1 MYRSGINQLS
11 CHVLNSL
18 HSEVWLHCGAEI
30 WQWYQTSMKHS
41 NVFTLFRVITSH
53 FTPVIFVIFRDTS
66 YKLQHASR
74 YSKTCSA
81 NFLDF
86 RRNLRKLIF
95 GISCRLFAQTS
106 TLFWRVEICL
116 ECFGNAMKL
125 RKKGLQGCIRSSS
138 ILRFGS
144 IGSPSPE
151 GCSFPQ
157 PKISDTRNSHGSCE
171 RKISCW
177 DNRPRGRRAGTVI
190 YDTACGYLT
199 VYSTWFGMIKCDR
212 NKKCFIQNFVS
223 FSWDA
228 SCF

>member
-86 RRNLRKLIF
+86 RRNLRKLWYLEFHVDYLPKPAHFFDVSRFAWNVLEMRWNYVKKACRAASEVQVYYGLGPLGRHPRKVVAFLSRRFPIR
-95 GISCRLFAQTS
+95 GIVMV
-106 TLFWRVEICL
+106 RVRGKYPAGIT
-116 ECFGNAMKL
+116 GPGDG
-125 RKKGLQGCIRSSS
+125 GLV
-138 ILRFGS
+138 
-144 IGSPSPE
+144 P
-151 GCSFPQ
+151 
-157 PKISDTRNSHGSCE
+157 
-171 RKISCW
+171 
-177 DNRPRGRRAGTVI
+177 
-190 YDTACGYLT
+190 
-199 VYSTWFGMIKCDR
+199 
-212 NKKCFIQNFVS
+212 
-223 FSWDA
+223 
-228 SCF
+228 